1 MSDEPASDEPAS
13 DAKGPPKVSRRLA
26 AATTFVFS
34 HVNTGLVITQG
45 ILLVPLYLAHVPL
58 PLYGA
63 WLATGNILSWIE
75 LVDPGISAVLT
86 RQVAHTSGAGDRQR
100 LARVIGT
107 GLHVGVTLACLPL
120 AAWPVAGALGDFVR
134 VPSDDAAALARAFR
148 LGLAASAVT
157 LASYA
162 TTSVLTGLQLAFR
175 TGVVYTTSAVAGI
188 ASTLYFLSRG
198 YGLASIPM
206 GSLVRAGLLFTLTGG
221 LVAQWC
227 AKHLPERPRFD
238 RQELHGL
245 AGTSLYTFLSRMGA
259 TLAGRM
265 DAVITA
271 RALNPTQTTILAFTG
286 KAYDP
291 VRMVAMSVGGS
302 LQSGFAH
309 LMGEGSRPRAAQI
322 MGQAN
327 RLVGFGAVV
336 LMSSVVALDQA
347 FVALW
352 VGPEKY
358 GGHRL
363 AAALA
368 VSTALSTFT
377 GSMNQLVF
385 AAGGIRAS
393 ALVGLGE
400 AAVKLTLQVALVR
413 RFGLIGMPVASAI
426 ASVCVSGLT
435 LPGIAASLVGAPPKE
450 AARFWFG
457 QVARLAV
464 GVAAGALVA
473 ALISR
478 AAIRWTWPGFF
489 AASAL
494 VGLGFVALGLAGD
507 RDARALVAAR
517 LRRGK

>member
-1 MSDEPASDEPAS
+1 VTAPAA
-13 DAKGPPKVSRRLA
+13 PPKVSRRLA
-26 AATTFVFS
+26 AATTFLFS
-34 HVNTGLVITQG
+34 HVNTALVITQG
-45 ILLVPLYLAHVPL
+45 ILLVPLYLAHVPR

-86 RQVAHTSGAGDRQR
+86 RQVAHTSGSGDRAR

-107 GLHVGVTLACLPL
+107 GLLVGIALACLPL

-134 VPSDDAAALARAFR
+134 VPSGDAATLARAFR

-175 TGVVYTTSAVAGI
+175 TGVVYTLSAVAGI
-188 ASTLYFLSRG
+188 GSTLYFLSRG
-198 YGLASIPM
+198 YGLAAIPM
-206 GSLVRAGLLFTLTGG
+206 GSLVRAGLLFLLTGS
-221 LVAQWC
+221 LVVQWC
-227 AKHLPERPRFD
+227 AKHLPGPLRFD
-238 RQELHGL
+238 RQELRGL

-271 RALNPTQTTILAFTG
+271 RALNPTQTTVLTFTG

-309 LMGEGSRPRAAQI
+309 LMGEGNKPRAAEI

-327 RLVGFGAVV
+327 RLVGFGSVV

-352 VGPEKY
+352 VGPENY

-400 AAVKLTLQVALVR
+400 AAVKLALQMVLVR
-413 RFGLIGMPVASAI
+413 RLGLIGMPIASAI
-426 ASVCVSGLT
+426 ASLAVSGWT
-435 LPGIAASLVGAPPKE
+435 LPGIAASLVGASPKE

-457 QVARLAV
+457 QMARLAV
-464 GVAAGALVA
+464 GVTAGAVLA
-473 ALISR
+473 MFIGR
-478 AAIRWTWPGFF
+478 AAIRWTWPGFCV
-489 AASAL
+489 AAAV
-494 VGLGFVALGLAGD
+494 VGAVFVALGLAGD
-507 RDARALVAAR
+507 RDVRGLLLTR